1 MKKEKNWRRRAK
13 EVFWKYEA
21 KIVVFLGMIL
31 VAVISFEVGILQGQ
45 KWQQEPMIVEV
56 PAVAVASNQTE
67 SNAVD
72 KTTNMEEKTGNNTLP
87 ENINQKNPAECVFVG
102 SKNSDKYHV
111 PTCSYAKRIKPEN
124 IVCFKDKAEAQAR
137 GYKADKCIK

>member
-1 MKKEKNWRRRAK
+1 MSMLKREKWKNRIK

-56 PAVAVASNQTE
+56 PAVVATGSGSETAIDNVNVQAVG
-67 SNAVD
+67 D
-72 KTTNMEEKTGNNTLP
+72 KTQ

-111 PTCSYAKRIKPEN
+111 PTCTYAKRIKPEN
-124 IVCFKDKAEAQAR
+124 VVCFKDKAEAEAR
-137 GYKADKCIK
+137 GYTADKCVK

>member
-1 MKKEKNWRRRAK
+1 MSMLKREKWKNRIK

-56 PAVAVASNQTE
+56 PAVVATGSGGENTI
-67 SNAVD
+67 SGANAQVITD
-72 KTTNMEEKTGNNTLP
+72 KTQ

-124 IVCFKDKAEAQAR
+124 VVCFKDKTEAEAK
-137 GYKADKCIK
+137 GYTADKCVK

>member
-1 MKKEKNWRRRAK
+1 MTSEKNWKKKVK
-13 EVFWKYEA
+13 EIFSKYEA

-56 PAVAVASNQTE
+56 PAVVVAGAGSETAIDNVNVQAVG
-67 SNAVD
+67 D
-72 KTTNMEEKTGNNTLP
+72 KTQ
-87 ENINQKNPAECVFVG
+87 ENINQKNPTECVFVG

-124 IVCFKDKAEAQAR
+124 IVCFKDKKEAEAR
-137 GYKADKCIK
+137 GYTADKCVK

>member
-1 MKKEKNWRRRAK
+1 MSMLKREKWKSKIKEA
-13 EVFWKYEA
+13 FLKYES

-56 PAVAVASNQTE
+56 PAVVATGAGSETAIDNVNVQAVG
-67 SNAVD
+67 D
-72 KTTNMEEKTGNNTLP
+72 KTQ
-87 ENINQKNPAECVFVG
+87 ENINQKNPAECIFVG

-124 IVCFKDKAEAQAR
+124 VVCFKDKAEAQAR
-137 GYKADKCIK
+137 GYTADKCVK